1 MGDTEEIIS
10 REIRKLIAGE
20 SAEEPRHIRLEPL
33 ASGDIVFKNE
43 RLGLLK
49 KCICGVG
56 TRVPM
61 VLCGTEMIGFLVRE
75 MVQFQDV
82 RMTFVPIRKA

>member
-33 ASGDIVFKNE
+33 ASGDIEFKNE

-49 KCICGVG
+49 SVYA
-56 TRVPM
+56 V
-61 VLCGTEMIGFLVRE
+61 
-75 MVQFQDV
+75 
-82 RMTFVPIRKA
+82 